1 MDREILRR
9 LAGEIASIAALDVQ
23 QKNADMYR
31 ALNSLKPIR
40 PIVLIDELPWNQLE
54 ASGELKLSCEDEYL
68 RSVEREMRRI
78 IYKWNHCRC
87 DMIVEPFWRV
97 NIVAEIPE
105 FFGVSVHEQTLSSAD
120 DSNHIVSHHYDDQ
133 IVTIDD
139 LEKFK
144 EPTINV
150 DWQLTQRRKELL
162 DGIFGDI
169 LPTRIS
175 GNQGGGSFHPW
186 DDLARLRGVEN
197 ILYDLYD
204 EPEFMHA
211 FMRKYTDLSLKLL
224 RMQEEMN
231 LLDGSGTLIHC
242 TAGLTNE
249 LGAKSEHVTREDI
262 WGRGAA
268 QIFSEVSPAMHEE
281 YDIKY
286 QKEFFAGFRL
296 VYYGC
301 CEPLHDKIDI
311 VEKIPNVRK
320 ISITPWADVRK
331 AAERMGSRYVLARKP
346 NPAMVASTS
355 VDEALIRRD
364 ILETLDICRENGT
377 PCEFT
382 LKDISSVSYR
392 PQNLETWARVAMET
406 VLNY

>member
-1 MDREILRR
+1 MDRDILRS
-9 LAGEIASIAALDVQ
+9 LAGQIAEIAALDVQ
-23 QKNADMYR
+23 KKNADMYR
-31 ALNSLKPIR
+31 ALNSLKPVR
-40 PIVLIDELPWNQLE
+40 PVVLIDELPWNQLE
-54 ASGELKLSCEDEYL
+54 VTGELELKCEDEYL

-78 IYKWNHCRC
+78 LYKWNHCRC

-97 NIVAEIPE
+97 NVVAETPQ
-105 FFGVSVHEQTLSSAD
+105 FFGVSVKEETLATD
-120 DSNHIVSHHYDDQ
+120 EGNNIISHHYVDQ
-133 IVTIDD
+133 ITCIED
-139 LEKFK
+139 LEKFQ
-144 EPTINV
+144 EPVIHV
-150 DWQLTQRRKELL
+150 DRELTEKRRQIL

-169 LPTRIS
+169 LPVQIH
-175 GNQGGGSFHPW
+175 GNTWGGFFHPW
-186 DDLARLRGVEN
+186 DDLARMRGVQN

-224 RMQEEMN
+224 KKQEELG

-249 LGAKSEHVTREDI
+249 LGAKTENVTRADV

-268 QIFSEVSPAMHEE
+268 QIFSEVSPAMHDE
-281 YDIKY
+281 YDIAY
-286 QKEFFAGFRL
+286 QKEFFKGFNL

-301 CEPLHDKIDI
+301 CEPLHNKIDI

-320 ISITPWADVRK
+320 ISITPWANVTK
-331 AAERMGSRYVLARKP
+331 AAEVMGSRYVLARKP
-346 NPAMVASTS
+346 NPALVANPT
-355 VDEALIRRD
+355 VDEAVARRD
-364 ILETLDICRENGT
+364 ILETLDACRANGT

-382 LKDISSVSYR
+382 LKDISSVSYK
-392 PQNLETWARVAMET
+392 PQNLDIWAKIAMET